1 MSFLQVLGIINLII
15 ATQGFFLFFHFILK
29 KNKYRLLNTIIA
41 LLCFSFSL
49 VSLNTF
55 IHLTLPT
62 ANTFFIQLVANH
74 VLWLVSPSLYNYVRY
89 QQKPISNT
97 RLFYQLVPYVIPFLL
112 DGFFDNRML
121 TGVLIALGYV
131 QMTFFL
137 TLSFVFIKKNY
148 NQNARF
154 YTWILPVLIAITLI
168 ILLNIIFK
176 LLAIFGFSLLS
187 SAMQQSFTTLL
198 SLPVFYLSYKE
209 MNRKQDFDI
218 PPKAQYKTTPLSV
231 QKRKTYLSRIEDL
244 LINQES
250 FKNPELKLQTVAK
263 QLDIPSKYISQTIN
277 SELGMSFSDYVNH
290 LRVEDVKI
298 NLLDASKKN
307 LTIAAIAQE
316 SGFRSLSNFNQ
327 IFKKKVGLTPKQ
339 FQSQASKN

>member
-1 MSFLQVLGIINLII
+1 MSFLEVLGIVNLII

-29 KNKYRLLNTIIA
+29 KNTYSLLNVIMA
-41 LLCFSFSL
+41 LLCLSFSL
-49 VSLNTF
+49 VPLNTF
-55 IHLTLPT
+55 IHLTLPSVN
-62 ANTFFIQLVANH
+62 AFFIQLVANH
-74 VLWLVSPSLYNYVRY
+74 VLWLVSPSLYYYVRY
-89 QQKPISNT
+89 QQKPIT
-97 RLFYQLVPYVIPFLL
+97 KVRLFYQLIPYVIPFLL
-112 DGFFDNRML
+112 DGFFDNRVL

-131 QMTFFL
+131 QMSFFL
-137 TLSFVFIKKNY
+137 TLSFVFIKKHY

-154 YTWILPVLIAITLI
+154 YAWILPALIVFTCI

-176 LLAIFGFSLLS
+176 LLTIFGFPLLS
-187 SAMQQSFTTLL
+187 SAMQQGFTTLL

-218 PPKAQYKTTPLSV
+218 PQKAQYKTTPLSA
-231 QKRKTYLSRIEDL
+231 QKRKTYLSQIEDL

-250 FKNPELKLQTVAK
+250 FKNPELKLQSVAK

-277 SELGMSFSDYVNH
+277 SELNMSFSDYVNH
-290 LRVEDVKI
+290 LRVEDVKL

-316 SGFRSLSNFNQ
+316 SGFKSLSNFNQ

-339 FQSQASKN
+339 FQSQAAKN